1 MKLIGEIL
9 CKMACLRHS
18 QLEQALQ
25 EQQEGKKLPLGQVL
39 VEHGYI
45 TEIQLQSALKIQEK
59 INKISSHCDSSKAP
73 DKQPVH

>member
-9 CKMACLRHS
+9 CEMVCLRHS

-25 EQQEGKKLPLGQVL
+25 EQQHGEKRPLGQIL
-39 VEHGYI
+39 IEQGYI

-59 INKISSHCDSSKAP
+59 INKIASPCGSLK
-73 DKQPVH
+73 